1 LGEVQVDDPHRRAV
15 SAQAPQTISR
25 DNETAVRRS
34 TAVSLYVALVC
45 AVAGGV
51 SVAAGVD
58 DPAPLT
64 INIVAFMILATLTDL
79 REIKLPW
86 VGDVT
91 LSFVPVLACLITLG
105 LWPAMAVAA
114 VSGITAAWV
123 TRDPVKIAFNVGNYV
138 ISTYLAG
145 LLYLALAPEDGA
157 FMTKVL
163 PTFGATIVDFIAHT
177 ALLAGVIALT
187 TQKGAI
193 GVWRQN
199 YQWALPGYLAGSTL
213 ALLVAALY
221 LWLGVPGML
230 LGIPPLY
237 LIYYSYD
244 IYVKRAKEKVTF
256 DAERDSF
263 HKELSES
270 MALHDELRAAQL
282 KVAAEIERARRIQTD
297 LLPTAIPEVEGLEL
311 DQRIEFLGEM
321 GGDYYDYIP
330 FGDGRLGIVC
340 GDVMGKGLAAALIM
354 AMARSLLHSAIAPG
368 RRAGDVMAEVN
379 DGLTRD
385 LEGQRLPY
393 FLTLALAVYD
403 PSDRSLV
410 VAGGGH
416 NPVLVAGGD
425 GISRVPSRGAALGVR
440 TGLQFP
446 EDAVVVSA
454 GATLALY
461 TDGLTEARD
470 PEGGLYGLERLEQSL
485 ERCRNRPVRD
495 TLEGMWDDIAAF
507 RGSGAPTDD
516 ATLLLVRLV

>member
-1 LGEVQVDDPHRRAV
+1 MGQVPLDDPARRAV
-15 SAQAPQTISR
+15 TEETLAAS
-25 DNETAVRRS
+25 DGGGTAVRPG
-34 TAVSLYVALVC
+34 TAVPLYVALVC
-45 AVAGGV
+45 AGAAAA
-51 SVAAGVD
+51 SVAAGVT
-58 DPAPLT
+58 DPAPFT
-64 INIVAFMILATLTDL
+64 VDIVAFVILATLTDL

-91 LSFVPVLACLITLG
+91 LSFVPVLAGLIVLG
-105 LWPAMAVAA
+105 LWPAMVVAA
-114 VSGITAAWV
+114 VSGLTAAWV

-138 ISTYLAG
+138 LSTYLAG
-145 LLYLALAPEDGA
+145 IVYLALTTPDDVI
-157 FMTKVL
+157 MTKVL
-163 PTFGATIVDFIAHT
+163 PTFGATVIDFAAHT
-177 ALLAGVIALT
+177 ALLAGVIALS
-187 TQKGAI
+187 TQDGVLR
-193 GVWRQN
+193 VWRQN

-213 ALLVAALY
+213 ALLLAALY

-263 HKELSES
+263 HRELSES
-270 MALHDELRAAQL
+270 LALHDQLRTAQL

-297 LLPTAIPEVEGLEL
+297 LLPAAAPAVAGAEL
-311 DQRIEFLGEM
+311 AQRIEFLGEM

-330 FGDGRLGIVC
+330 FGDGRLGVVC

-368 RRAGDVMAEVN
+368 RRAEDVLAEVN
-379 DGLTRD
+379 DGLARD

-416 NPVLVAGGD
+416 NPVLIVGD
-425 GISRVPSRGAALGVR
+425 DGVRELPSRGAALGVR
-440 TGLQFP
+440 TGLRFP
-446 EDAVVVSA
+446 EDAVA
-454 GATLALY
+454 LPEGATVALY
-461 TDGLTEARD
+461 TDGLTEARGPD
-470 PEGGLYGLERLEQSL
+470 GDLYGLSRLKQSL
-485 ERCRNRPVRD
+485 ARCHGRPVRE
-495 TLEGMWDDIAAF
+495 TLAGVWGDIAAF
-507 RGSGAPTDD
+507 RGSGRPTDD
-516 ATLLLVRLV
+516 ATLLLVRIL

>member
-1 LGEVQVDDPHRRAV
+1 MLH
-15 SAQAPQTISR
+15 
-25 DNETAVRRS
+25 
-34 TAVSLYVALVC
+34 
-45 AVAGGV
+45 
-51 SVAAGVD
+51 
-58 DPAPLT
+58 DPAPFT
-64 INIVAFMILATLTDL
+64 INIVAFMILAMLTDL

-86 VGDVT
+86 VGDVDPLVRAGARLPHRPRT
-91 LSFVPVLACLITLG
+91 LAGDGRRRRQRRHRRLG
-105 LWPAMAVAA
+105 DA
-114 VSGITAAWV
+114 
-123 TRDPVKIAFNVGNYV
+123 DPVKIAFNVGNYV

-145 LLYLALAPEDGA
+145 LLYLALTPEGGA

-163 PTFGATIVDFIAHT
+163 PTFGATVVDFIAHT
-177 ALLAGVIALT
+177 ALLAGVIALS
-187 TQKGAI
+187 TQDGGAVK
-193 GVWRQN
+193 VWRQN

-244 IYVKRAKEKVTF
+244 IYVKRAKDKVSF

-263 HKELSES
+263 HQELAASVE
-270 MALHDELRAAQL
+270 LHDELRAAQL

-297 LLPTAIPEVEGLEL
+297 LLPTSIPHVDGIALE
-311 DQRIEFLGEM
+311 QRIEFLGDM

-354 AMARSLLHSAIAPG
+354 AMARSLLHDAIGPG
-368 RRAGDVMAEVN
+368 KRPGDVLAEVN

-393 FLTLALAVYD
+393 FLTLALAAYD

-410 VAGGGH
+410 IAGGGH
-416 NPVLVAGGD
+416 NPVLVAGED
-425 GISRVPSRGAALGVR
+425 GVREVPSRGAALGVR
-440 TGLQFP
+440 TGLRFP
-446 EDAVVVSA
+446 EDSMVLGP
-454 GATLALY
+454 GATVALY

-470 PEGGLYGLERLEQSL
+470 PEGTLFGLERLEHSL
-485 ERCRNRPVRD
+485 ERCQNAPVRD
-495 TLEGMWDDIAAF
+495 TLEGVWDDVTAF
-507 RGSGAPTDD
+507 RGDHAPTDD
-516 ATLLLVRLV
+516 ATLLLVRLT

>member
-1 LGEVQVDDPHRRAV
+1 
-15 SAQAPQTISR
+15 
-25 DNETAVRRS
+25 
-34 TAVSLYVALVC
+34 
-45 AVAGGV
+45 
-51 SVAAGVD
+51 
-58 DPAPLT
+58 
-64 INIVAFMILATLTDL
+64 
-79 REIKLPW
+79 
-86 VGDVT
+86 
-91 LSFVPVLACLITLG
+91 
-105 LWPAMAVAA
+105 
-114 VSGITAAWV
+114 
-123 TRDPVKIAFNVGNYV
+123 
-138 ISTYLAG
+138 
-145 LLYLALAPEDGA
+145 
-157 FMTKVL
+157 MTKVL
-163 PTFGATIVDFIAHT
+163 PTFGATIVDFVAHT
-177 ALLAGVIALT
+177 ALLAGVIALS
-187 TQKGAI
+187 TQDGPI
-193 GVWRQN
+193 RVWRQN

-263 HKELSES
+263 HEELSES
-270 MALHDELRAAQL
+270 VALHDELRAAQL

-297 LLPTAIPEVEGLEL
+297 LLPTSIPEVDGLEL
-311 DQRIEFLGEM
+311 EQRIEFLGEM

-368 RRAGDVMAEVN
+368 KSASDVMAEVN

-410 VAGGGH
+410 IAGGGH
-416 NPVLVAGGD
+416 NPVLITGED
-425 GISRVPSRGAALGVR
+425 GISQVPSRGAALGVR

-446 EDAVVVSA
+446 EDTVAIPV
-454 GATLALY
+454 GATVALY

-470 PEGGLYGLERLEQSL
+470 TEGGLYGLERLEQSL

-495 TLEGMWDDIAAF
+495 TLEGVWDDIAAF

>member
-1 LGEVQVDDPHRRAV
+1 MSSESQELIGHD
-15 SAQAPQTISR
+15 
-25 DNETAVRRS
+25 ETAVRRR

-45 AVAGGV
+45 AA
-51 SVAAGVD
+51 AAGVSIAAVVRE
-58 DPAPLT
+58 PAPFT

-91 LSFVPVLACLITLG
+91 LSFVPVLACLIALG

-123 TRDPVKIAFNVGNYV
+123 TRDPIKIAFNVGNYV
-138 ISTYLAG
+138 VSTYLAG
-145 LLYLALAPEDGA
+145 LLYLALAPEGGA

-163 PTFGATIVDFIAHT
+163 PTFGATIVDFLAHT
-177 ALLAGVIALT
+177 ALLAGVIALS
-187 TQKGAI
+187 TQGA
-193 GVWRQN
+193 GAVRVWRQN

-244 IYVKRAKEKVTF
+244 IYVKRAREKVTF

-263 HKELSES
+263 HQELAASLE
-270 MALHDELRAAQL
+270 LHDELRAAQL

-297 LLPTAIPEVEGLEL
+297 LLPTSVPHVEGIELE
-311 DQRIEFLGEM
+311 QRIEFLGEM

-368 RRAGDVMAEVN
+368 KQPGDIMAEVN

-393 FLTLALAVYD
+393 FLTLALAAYD
-403 PSDRSLV
+403 PSDGSLV
-410 VAGGGH
+410 IAGGGH
-416 NPVLVAGGD
+416 NPVLVAGEHGV
-425 GISRVPSRGAALGVR
+425 SEVPSRGAALGVR
-440 TGLQFP
+440 TGLRFP
-446 EDAVVVSA
+446 EDRVVPGA

-461 TDGLTEARD
+461 TDGLTEARA
-470 PEGGLYGLERLEQSL
+470 PGGTLYGLERLERSL
-485 ERCRNRPVRD
+485 ERCRSGSVRD
-495 TLEGMWDDIAAF
+495 TLDGVWGDIAAF
-507 RGSGAPTDD
+507 RGDSAPTDD
-516 ATLLLVRLV
+516 ATLLLVRLT